1 MSSMINLKETYLG
14 SDGYARFAA
23 YVLFAVSF
31 LALVGSVIF
40 SPSLIIAIVFG
51 FGVLVMSFM
60 RPTWS
65 LAFLLVYLPFEPFLL
80 KWITDDVYV
89 YARYFSE
96 LLIYLL
102 VAVVFWKFVSGQI
115 KLRQSPIDVIFVLFL
130 ITLAASSLVN
140 FIDPTIAVLGIR
152 QIIRF
157 ILLFFVTIYLHPSEK
172 WIKTLVWAMFII
184 LGFEVLLGFG
194 QVFFGEILDGFLL
207 PSQSRT
213 FGGIELTSG
222 TVQFWDHGQRIFGTL
237 GRYDRLGTFMA
248 FFMLILVS
256 ILYESRLRKYRSWL
270 VFLSVLAV
278 PALAMTYSRS
288 SWFGFVLGFLFIA
301 IWAKRDRRVMWG
313 VGIALA
319 VIFGY
324 LAVSGLVV
332 DQLFDVAGQSV
343 IERFFE
349 AFSYQRWRGEYYGLG
364 RLYWIV
370 QTILTVVPAAFV
382 FGHGPAT
389 FGGGAVS
396 ALGNTDVYDRL
407 GLPFGVYG
415 TEGYIDNNW
424 FSLWGETGTL
434 GLLIYLIMYG
444 ALFWT
449 CISVWRRSKKSF
461 TRALALGVAAAMLA
475 VLLNAFLA
483 TFLEVRTLAPYL
495 WVFTA
500 IVVVMGQREKLIE

>member
-1 MSSMINLKETYLG
+1 MINLKETYQV
-14 SDGYARFAA
+14 SDQYARFAVF
-23 YVLFAVSF
+23 VLFGIS
-31 LALVGSVIF
+31 LIALIGSIVF
-40 SPSLIIAIVFG
+40 SPSLILGVVFAIA
-51 FGVLVMSFM
+51 VLVMSFM

-65 LAFLLVYLPFEPFLL
+65 LAFLMVYLPFEPFLL
-80 KWITDDVYV
+80 KWISDDIYL

-96 LLIYLL
+96 VLIYLL
-102 VAVVFWKFVSGQI
+102 VVVIFWKFISGQI
-115 KLRQSPIDVIFVLFL
+115 KLRQSPIDVIFILFL
-130 ITLAASSLVN
+130 IALLASALVN
-140 FIDPTIAVLGIR
+140 FVDPTVAVLGIR

-157 ILLFFVTIYLHPSEK
+157 ILLFFVTIYLNPTDK
-172 WIKTLVWAMFII
+172 WIKSLVYIMFII
-184 LGFEVLLGFG
+184 LGFEVLLGVG
-194 QVFFGEILDGFLL
+194 QVFLGDVLDSFLL
-207 PSQSRT
+207 PSEARS
-213 FGGIELTSG
+213 FGEIQLTSG

-256 ILYESRLRKYRSWL
+256 MLYEPKLRNHRSLLIFLL
-270 VFLSVLAV
+270 VLSVF
-278 PALAMTYSRS
+278 ALAMTYSRS

-301 IWAKRDRRVMWG
+301 IWAKKDRRVMWA

-319 VIFGY
+319 VIFAY
-324 LAVSGLVV
+324 LAISGLIVSN
-332 DQLFDVAGQSV
+332 LFDVADQTV

-349 AFSYQRWRGEYYGLG
+349 AFSYERWRGEYYGLG

-370 QTILTVVPAAFV
+370 QTIIAVVPAAFI
-382 FGHGPAT
+382 FGFGPAMY
-389 FGGGAVS
+389 GGGAAS
-396 ALGNTDVYDRL
+396 TLGNTEVYDQL

-434 GLLIYLIMYG
+434 GLTIYIVMY
-444 ALFWT
+444 ATLFLV
-449 CISVWRRSKKSF
+449 CLNVWRRSKKSF

-475 VLLNAFLA
+475 VVLNAFLA

-500 IVVVMGQREKLIE
+500 LVVILGQREKLIE